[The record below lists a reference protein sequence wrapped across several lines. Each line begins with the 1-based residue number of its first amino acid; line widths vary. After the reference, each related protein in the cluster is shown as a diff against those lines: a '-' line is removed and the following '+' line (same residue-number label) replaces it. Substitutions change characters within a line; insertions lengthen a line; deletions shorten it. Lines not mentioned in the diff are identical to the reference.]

1 MHCGYTTRGYAQ
13 CGRAWR
19 MASHVA
25 LSISMYVI
33 YILQHSMAGGQV
45 GIPAGGGQAGIP
57 AGATLRMGIHAHA
70 VREGGH

>member
-1 MHCGYTTRGYAQ
+1 
-13 CGRAWR
+13 

-70 VREGGH
+70 MREGGH